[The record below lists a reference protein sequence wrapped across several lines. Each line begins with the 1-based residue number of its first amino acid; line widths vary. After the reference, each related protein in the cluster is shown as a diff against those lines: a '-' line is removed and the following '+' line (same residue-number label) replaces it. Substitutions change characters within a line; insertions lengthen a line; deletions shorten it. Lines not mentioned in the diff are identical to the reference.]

1 MNNRIRNRSLALRV
15 MTADDAAG
23 FVQAGDTVGV
33 SGFRT
38 GCAKVVPVAIAKR
51 AKKHGFKINLLSG
64 ASIGVNVDHALAEAD
79 ALFRRMPFQQDPA
92 LRRAINAGSIRFSD
106 PHLSDL
112 PRQLLDG
119 DLGVVDV
126 AIIEAIAIND
136 DGSIVPSMSVGCSPT
151 FVSLARKV
159 IVEINMAQ
167 PLALEGIHEIPA
179 YTGAKR
185 AVQQVDERIGRSAI
199 ACAPNK
205 IVAIVIT
212 HEPDPGL
219 GAPES
224 DADTS
229 RIAQHLIDLFSHE
242 VAVGHLS
249 PNLLPLE
256 VGVGA
261 VSNAVLR
268 GFANSPFSNL
278 TMYSEVIQDAAFE
291 LIECGKLRFASA
303 SAIVLS
309 PEKQAF
315 VLAHFDDYADKI
327 VLRPQEVSNS
337 PETIRFLDLI
347 AINTALEADI
357 YGNVNS
363 THINGTHM
371 LNGIGGAGDFARNA
385 RLAIFVTKSVAK
397 DGNISSIVPMVT
409 HVDHTEHDVDV
420 IITEQGAADLRGLSP
435 RERAQLVVDR
445 CVHPKFRPQ
454 MQAYFDRACL
464 KGGHT
469 PHLLG
474 EAFAWHER
482 FTETGSMLAA

>member
-1 MNNRIRNRSLALRV
+1 
-15 MTADDAAG
+15 
-23 FVQAGDTVGV
+23 
-33 SGFRT
+33 
-38 GCAKVVPVAIAKR
+38 
-51 AKKHGFKINLLSG
+51 
-64 ASIGVNVDHALAEAD
+64 
-79 ALFRRMPFQQDPA
+79 
-92 LRRAINAGSIRFSD
+92 
-106 PHLSDL
+106 
-112 PRQLLDG
+112 
-119 DLGVVDV
+119 
-126 AIIEAIAIND
+126 
-136 DGSIVPSMSVGCSPT
+136 
-151 FVSLARKV
+151 
-159 IVEINMAQ
+159 
-167 PLALEGIHEIPA
+167 
-179 YTGAKR
+179 
-185 AVQQVDERIGRSAI
+185 
-199 ACAPNK
+199 
-205 IVAIVIT
+205 
-212 HEPDPGL
+212 
-219 GAPES
+219 
-224 DADTS
+224 
-229 RIAQHLIDLFSHE
+229 
-242 VAVGHLS
+242 
-249 PNLLPLE
+249 
-256 VGVGA
+256 
-261 VSNAVLR
+261 
-268 GFANSPFSNL
+268 
-278 TMYSEVIQDAAFE
+278 MYSEVIQDAAFE